1 MKRIL
6 SFLGIFFIIFN
17 LYAADTYN
25 KLDAYSRKMLASVQQ
40 IKSESE
46 LLLLARN
53 YGYPFRL
60 ESGKVWVSLLVEM
73 DESNSQINFA
83 DEVKVVSSAGRILS
97 LSVPVDKLN
106 SILSNEKVRRVQFG
120 RKYRIKLDSARK
132 SVRADEVHSGNFLP
146 KPYTGKGTIVG
157 IFDTGIDFQHPDFS
171 DANGTRILFL
181 WDMSADSAA
190 KPPKGF
196 DWGREY
202 TKEEIDSQ
210 PENVLHRDH
219 SGHGTHVAAIAAG
232 NGSGKPSYKG
242 IAPEADLI
250 VVNGSRDPF
259 ASDFSDADIIAGCNY
274 IFGKAEEIGK
284 PCVINL
290 SLGSIIHSHDGEDLL
305 SKALSNL
312 VENKPGR
319 AIVAAAGNEGELD
332 IHTGGQ
338 FLSGQR
344 YELLLYPVNICDYEP
359 SFCPDIPNIFLFGA
373 DIYTDSQVIDSIYVG
388 IYSIENNEFI
398 DEKGFSSNDVVNDAQ
413 IFDKNNQLVGV
424 VSISYEK
431 TESYDNFLVLV
442 SNQGVEDI
450 PLTDYL
456 WGIVFVPKKNGAFD
470 SWSLMPIGSQH
481 PTKSRYQRFPNDNA
495 MTIGS
500 PAVGK
505 KIISVGS
512 YNTKNQYQDIL
523 GGFHDESK
531 FFPLGDI
538 SVFSSRGP
546 SRDGRILPILTA
558 PGLYVVSAF
567 SSSTDPN
574 EVDSTMLDPS
584 GMYVVSAGTSMSS
597 PCVAGAVALLFEQT
611 PNLTSD
617 EVIELLKLSAHRD
630 KFTSSEPNNT
640 FGWGK
645 LDVLR
650 LLQLVTD
657 VKEQINSKRISVYP
671 NPATDKVFV
680 TSDEEINEIQIFDVF
695 GNLLL
700 SGNSRIIQVAGLNS
714 GAYFVKIRTKNND
727 YLTPLIKY

>member
-1 MKRIL
+1 MHKLFSIL
-6 SFLGIFFIIFN
+6 GLFLGILN
-17 LYAADTYN
+17 LSASENYS
-25 KLDAYSRKMLASVQQ
+25 KLDAYSKKLYRTILQTKT
-40 IKSESE
+40 ESD
-46 LLLLARN
+46 LLHLTRN
-53 YGYPFRL
+53 YGYPFQL
-60 ESGKVWVSLLVEM
+60 ESGKVWVNLLVEM
-73 DESNSQINFA
+73 DDSAPQINLA
-83 DEVKVVSSAGRILS
+83 DEVKVVSSAGGILS
-97 LSVPVDKLN
+97 LRVPVNKLN

-120 RKYRIKLDSARK
+120 RKYRLKLDSARK
-132 SVRADEVHSGNFLP
+132 SIRADEVHRGNFLP

-157 IFDTGIDFQHPDFS
+157 IFDTGIDFHHPDFI

-196 DWGREY
+196 DWGCEY
-202 TKEEIDSQ
+202 TKEEIDNN
-210 PENVLHRDH
+210 PESVLHRDH
-219 SGHGTHVAAIAAG
+219 LGHGTHVAAIAAG
-232 NGSGKPSYKG
+232 NGSGKPSYRG

-250 VVNGSRDPF
+250 VVNGLRDPF
-259 ASDFSDADIIAGCNY
+259 DNDFSDADIIAGCNY
-274 IFGKAEEIGK
+274 IFGKADELGK

-312 VENKPGR
+312 AQNKPGR

-332 IHTGGQ
+332 IHSGGE

-388 IYSIENNEFI
+388 IYSIENYEFI
-398 DEKGFSSNDVVNDAQ
+398 DEKGFTSNEVVNDAQ
-413 IFDKNNQLVGV
+413 IFDKDNQLVGV

-431 TESYDNFLVLV
+431 TDIYENFLVLI
-442 SNQGVEDI
+442 SNQGIEDI
-450 PLTDYL
+450 PITGYL
-456 WGIVFVPKKNGAFD
+456 WGIVFVAKKNGTFD
-470 SWSLMPIGSQH
+470 SWSIMPIGSQY
-481 PTKSRYQRFPNDNA
+481 PAKSRYQRFPNDNA
-495 MTIGS
+495 MTIAS

-512 YNTKNQYQDIL
+512 YNSKNQYQDIL
-523 GGFHDESK
+523 GSFHDDSM
-531 FFPLGDI
+531 FFPIGDI

-567 SSSTDPN
+567 SSSTDPG
-574 EVDSTMLDPS
+574 EVDSTLLDPS
-584 GMYVVSAGTSMSS
+584 GVYVVSAGTSMSS
-597 PCVAGAVALLFEQT
+597 PFVAGAVALLFEQT

-617 EVIELLKLSAHRD
+617 EVAELLKLSAHKD
-630 KFTSSEPNNT
+630 KFTTSEPNNT

-650 LLQLVTD
+650 LLQLVTN
-657 VKEQINSKRISVYP
+657 VREQINSKRISIYP

-680 TSDEEINEIQIFDVF
+680 TSDEEVNEIQIFDVF

-700 SGNSRIIQVAGLNS
+700 SGNGRIFQIADLNS
-714 GAYFVKIRTKNND
+714 GAYFVRIRTKDND
-727 YLTPLIKY
+727 YLAPLIKY

>member
-1 MKRIL
+1 
-6 SFLGIFFIIFN
+6 
-17 LYAADTYN
+17 
-25 KLDAYSRKMLASVQQ
+25 
-40 IKSESE
+40 
-46 LLLLARN
+46 
-53 YGYPFRL
+53 
-60 ESGKVWVSLLVEM
+60 
-73 DESNSQINFA
+73 
-83 DEVKVVSSAGRILS
+83 
-97 LSVPVDKLN
+97 
-106 SILSNEKVRRVQFG
+106 
-120 RKYRIKLDSARK
+120 
-132 SVRADEVHSGNFLP
+132 LP

-171 DANGTRILFL
+171 DANGTRILSL
-181 WDMSADSAA
+181 WDMSADSAT

-202 TKEEIDSQ
+202 TKEEIDSH

-219 SGHGTHVAAIAAG
+219 LGHGTHVAAIAAG

-274 IFGKAEEIGK
+274 IFGKAEELGK

-338 FLSGQR
+338 LLSGQR
-344 YELLLYPVNICDYEP
+344 YELLLYPVNICYYEP

-398 DEKGFSSNDVVNDAQ
+398 DEKGFSSNDVVNNAQ

-431 TESYDNFLVLV
+431 T
-442 SNQGVEDI
+442 
-450 PLTDYL
+450 
-456 WGIVFVPKKNGAFD
+456 
-470 SWSLMPIGSQH
+470 GSQH

-617 EVIELLKLSAHRD
+617 EVIELLKLSAQRD